1 MTLSFSYR
9 IFHPHK
15 GYTIS
20 KGGGYNVCEG
30 GLAFKTLK
38 KRGCFNLDVLRRGMG
53 RAQTQL
59 RQRARVTTITTMS
72 ITSYTMFIIIITCRS
87 SSTFTIIIIL
97 LSWYVINMMTNY
109 DEQGR
114 RGILR
119 LSVTKLARID
129 DPEAKL
135 CRAVLINNTLR

>member
-1 MTLSFSYR
+1 M
-9 IFHPHK
+9 
-15 GYTIS
+15 
-20 KGGGYNVCEG
+20 
-30 GLAFKTLK
+30 
-38 KRGCFNLDVLRRGMG
+38 DVLRRGMG
-53 RAQTQL
+53 RVQTQL
-59 RQRARVTTITTMS
+59 RQRARVTTITT

-87 SSTFTIIIIL
+87 SSTFTTIIIL
-97 LSWYVINMMTNY
+97 LSRFVINMTNY